1 MNIKVLI
8 ISFFSMLVG
17 CASFNSGLIKDINS
31 ADLEKIK
38 SAKIIYQMGQ
48 VADVEIDGK
57 KYTYTID
64 DRMQSY
70 GFANYSTLAENEICK
85 EKPCRDL
92 PTDLELYID
101 YSIKTNMS
109 LIKAFSAIA
118 FVVTLGLFPGN
129 DEYEIIMNAVAL
141 DHEKKIIGRYHLED
155 TVNIYYDTLLLIA
168 APFLN
173 THTVSETIENM
184 RLTLIFQADA
194 ELHNNHHTSSAS
206 LK

>member
-17 CASFNSGLIKDINS
+17 YTSFNSGLIKYINS

-118 FVVTLGLFPGN
+118 FVVTL
-129 DEYEIIMNAVAL
+129 
-141 DHEKKIIGRYHLED
+141 
-155 TVNIYYDTLLLIA
+155 
-168 APFLN
+168 
-173 THTVSETIENM
+173 
-184 RLTLIFQADA
+184 
-194 ELHNNHHTSSAS
+194 
-206 LK
+206 